1 VNKRIKSIMRL
12 NIGLL
17 ITALL
22 LITSCASR
30 STKLTSVWRDE
41 NYTGHLNKVFVIGA
55 SPNPN
60 IRSASEREFVSQLKS
75 LGVDA
80 VPSHYSIFP
89 EKMLDK
95 DTIVSKIKD
104 LDVNAVLITRLVW
117 KDEQIY
123 YGTDWYEDYK
133 GSHRSS
139 KQMSKLKDVTFK
151 VETKLFDAGTEKPVW
166 SAVSETF
173 ILSGVSI
180 YDEVKPFIEIIVK
193 NLSKEK
199 FFQ

>member
-1 VNKRIKSIMRL
+1 MRL
-12 NIGLL
+12 NISLL
-17 ITALL
+17 IIAFL

-41 NYTGHLNKVFVIGA
+41 NYTGHLKKVFVIGA
-55 SPNPN
+55 SPNPTV
-60 IRSASEREFVSQLKS
+60 RSAFEREFVSQLKS

-95 DTIVSKIKD
+95 DTIVSKIKGLEID
-104 LDVNAVLITRLVW
+104 SVLITRLVW
-117 KDEQIY
+117 KDEKTY
-123 YGTDWYEDYK
+123 YGTSYYEDYRE
-133 GSHRSS
+133 SYRSS
-139 KQMSKLKDVTFK
+139 KRMRNLKDVTFK
-151 VETKLFDAGTEKPVW
+151 VETKLFDAGTEKPIW

-180 YDEVKPFIEIIVK
+180 YEEIQPFIKNIVK
-193 NLSKEK
+193 NLSKEN
-199 FFQ
+199 FLQ

>member
-1 VNKRIKSIMRL
+1 MRL

-17 ITALL
+17 IIAFL

-30 STKLTSVWRDE
+30 STILTSVWRDE
-41 NYTGHLNKVFVIGA
+41 NYTGHLKKVFVIGA
-55 SPNPN
+55 SPNPTV
-60 IRSASEREFVSQLKS
+60 RSAFEREFVSQLKS

-95 DTIVSKIKD
+95 DTIVSKIKG
-104 LDVNAVLITRLVW
+104 LDINAVLITRLVR
-117 KDEQIY
+117 KDEQTY
-123 YGTDWYEDYK
+123 YGTNWYEDYK
-133 GSHRSS
+133 VSYRSG
-139 KQMSKLKDVTFK
+139 KRMSKLKDVTLK
-151 VETKLFDAGTEKPVW
+151 VETKLFDAESEKPVW

-173 ILSGVSI
+173 ILSGGSI
-180 YDEVKPFIEIIVK
+180 YDEIQPFIKKMVK

-199 FFQ
+199 FLQ